1 MDKITKRTLVLENKK
16 LKEFLGNYTYYREKE
31 KEAADLAAQ
40 ELVEKEAE
48 QLAAPHTEKKAQTT
62 VTAKPVPKTET
73 SAPLPKKKES
83 SYGKAA
89 KLEKIEMKI
98 AELEATLKMYEVQM
112 NQTENQT
119 DADKMVELTQS
130 YENTQQKLD
139 EYYEKW
145 EELADE

>member
-1 MDKITKRTLVLENKK
+1 
-16 LKEFLGNYTYYREKE
+16 
-31 KEAADLAAQ
+31 
-40 ELVEKEAE
+40 
-48 QLAAPHTEKKAQTT
+48 
-62 VTAKPVPKTET
+62 
-73 SAPLPKKKES
+73 
-83 SYGKAA
+83 
-89 KLEKIEMKI
+89 MKI

>member
-1 MDKITKRTLVLENKK
+1 M
-16 LKEFLGNYTYYREKE
+16 
-31 KEAADLAAQ
+31 AAQ
-40 ELVEKEAE
+40 ELAEREAE
-48 QLAAPHTEKKAQTT
+48 QVAAPHTDKKAQTT
-62 VTAKPVPKTET
+62 VSAKSISKTEM
-73 SAPLPKKKES
+73 SAPFPKKKES

-112 NQTENQT
+112 NQAENQT